1 MNTKT
6 PTFSGSGSRVIGGE
20 DNTSGPGPYIM
31 AASTLKGDKV
41 VNLEGEDLGKITDI
55 MIDVPKGR
63 VAYAVLSF
71 GGFLG
76 MGDKLFAV
84 PWNALTLD
92 AEDKC
97 FVLSVDKEV
106 LESAPGFDKNNWPT
120 MADQSWATQVHTHY
134 GTSPYWE
141 DYNL

>member
-1 MNTKT
+1 MNTNI
-6 PTFSGSGSRVIGGE
+6 PTSSGRDSRVIGGE
-20 DNTSGPGPYIM
+20 DNTDGPGPYIM
-31 AASTLKGDKV
+31 ASSSLEGNKV
-41 VNLEGEDLGKITDI
+41 VNLEGEDLGKIADI

-84 PWNALTLD
+84 PWNVLTLD
-92 AEDKC
+92 VEDKC
-97 FVLSVDKEV
+97 FVLGVDKEV
-106 LESAPGFDKNNWPT
+106 LENAPGFDKNNWPT
-120 MADQSWATQVHTHY
+120 MADQSWATKVHTHY
-134 GTSPYWE
+134 GTSPYWD